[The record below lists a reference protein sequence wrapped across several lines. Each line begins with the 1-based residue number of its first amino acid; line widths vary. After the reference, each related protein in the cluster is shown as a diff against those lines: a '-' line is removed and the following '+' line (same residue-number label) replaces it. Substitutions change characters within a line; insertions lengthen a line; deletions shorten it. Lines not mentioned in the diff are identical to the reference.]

1 MKTNLKQIYQRIVP
15 VLAIIMLV
23 AINIPA
29 YAQENTNSNRAA
41 SRYITVDGK
50 KMHVVLYGDINQ
62 TDTNVSFTNNTK
74 TTLVMLPA
82 LGVPSPHIYFKPLAQ
97 ALDTNFNVVIIEP
110 FGYGLSDLASTT
122 RNVENINNEFNK
134 ALESLGINECV
145 LLVHSSSGVNGME
158 FVFDH
163 PEKIKGFI
171 GIDNTVY
178 DDAMQEELAMEQ
190 EYMLAELERF
200 NELRD
205 SFPSVQDFQLAIAE
219 DPESYGIALPE
230 VTGYTYSQSDMDEY
244 YEACS
249 LSCNDNIK
257 DQIMQMNNSLLAI
270 KDQTFPDTL
279 PVLTLISSVNAE
291 NVPGWESGHRN
302 QLNLSCSNH
311 ELYILQGN
319 HYLWY
324 TNLSGIVKYINE
336 WKVTHQF

>member
-23 AINIPA
+23 AINVPV
-29 YAQENTNSNRAA
+29 YAQGNTDSNRAA

-62 TDTNVSFTNNTK
+62 TDTNVSFTNNNK

-134 ALESLGINECV
+134 ALESLGLNECV
-145 LLVHSSSGVNGME
+145 LLVHSSSGINGLN

-163 PEKIKGFI
+163 PEKVKGFI
-171 GIDNTVY
+171 CIDNTVY
-178 DDAMQEELAMEQ
+178 DDAMLEELALEQ
-190 EYMLAELERF
+190 EYMLAGVDSF

-205 SFPSVQDFQLAIAE
+205 SFSSVQDFQRALAE
-219 DPESYGIALPE
+219 NPESYGIALPE

-244 YEACS
+244 IQACS

-257 DQIMQMNNSLLAI
+257 DQIIQMNSSILTI
-270 KDQTFPDTL
+270 KDQKFPDTL

-291 NVPGWESGHRN
+291 NVPGWETGHRN
-302 QLNLSCSNH
+302 QLNLSSDNH
-311 ELYILQGN
+311 ELYILEGQ

-324 TNLSGIVKYINE
+324 TNLSGIVEHIND
-336 WKVTHQF
+336 WKVTHEF

>member
-23 AINIPA
+23 AINIPV

-200 NELRD
+200 NQLRD

-257 DQIMQMNNSLLAI
+257 DQIIQMNNSLLTI
-270 KDQTFPDTL
+270 KGKTFPDTL
-279 PVLTLISSVNAE
+279 PVLTMISSVNAE

-311 ELYILQGN
+311 EFYILEGN

-336 WKVTHQF
+336 WKATHQF